1 MNMTDQKKHL
11 SYTFYRISIALAVF
25 LAFFLQTFLLVDGTN
40 IFMAHFTA
48 WKATEV
54 SLPITIGGY
63 AAIVTTFLIGS
74 WLIHHKGRGM
84 MLALIVISGLAT
96 IMLAFCENSYPL
108 YFIAIIINN
117 ITLGALLVLMTAII
131 TNWFNSTRGRML
143 GFVTIGAPFSTA
155 VCVPVIQRLL
165 MAGVAFQSIFLVF
178 GLAIIVFGIISF
190 LLVPYLPEDVGYQ
203 ADNGAHAAVQTD
215 TGATHEWTLAKLVRC
230 KEAWLI
236 MLAFG
241 LMMLVSNCVMPLLFP
256 HFLDVGVSPDIVLN
270 LMTIS
275 AIVGIP
281 LSYFWGWLDD
291 KIGTKKA
298 CYTLAVGFTLMSIG
312 MVFAKSGNL
321 VIVAMAV
328 IGIAA
333 VIGGSPNLN
342 PSIIVNVFGASEY
355 LNVNRYLNIGQNI
368 LRLLALVMMSAIRD
382 LTGSYTPGYVV
393 CVVLSLVALLCFV
406 GIRQRYSDAKN

>member
-1 MNMTDQKKHL
+1 MNMTDQKKYL

-63 AAIVTTFLIGS
+63 VAIVTTFLIGS
-74 WLIHHKGRGM
+74 WLIRHKGRGM
-84 MLALIVISGLAT
+84 MLALIAISGLAT

-108 YFIAIIINN
+108 YFAAMIIIN

-178 GLAIIVFGIISF
+178 GLAIIAFGVIAF
-190 LLVPYLPEDVGYQ
+190 LLVPYLPEDVGYH
-203 ADNGAHAAVQTD
+203 ADNSDHAAVQTD
-215 TGATHEWTLAKLVRC
+215 TGATHEWTLTKLVRC

-368 LRLLALVMMSAIRD
+368 LRLLALVMMSSIRD

>member
-1 MNMTDQKKHL
+1 MMTKQKTAN
-11 SYTFYRISIALAVF
+11 YAFCRIAIAIAVF
-25 LAFFLQTFLLVDGTN
+25 LMFFLQTFLLVDGTN
-40 IFMAHFTA
+40 VFMSYFTG
-48 WKATEV
+48 WTATQV
-54 SLPITIGGY
+54 SLPITLGGY
-63 AAIVTTFLIGS
+63 VAIVTTFLIGS
-74 WLIHHKGRGM
+74 WLIRHKGGGM
-84 MLALIVISGLAT
+84 MLVLFVLTGAATVGLA
-96 IMLAFCENSYPL
+96 FSEDSYLL
-108 YFIAIIINN
+108 YFLCMVVINIAA
-117 ITLGALLVLMTAII
+117 GALLVLGTAII
-131 TNWFNSTRGRML
+131 TNWFNATRGRML

-165 MAGVAFQSIFLVF
+165 IAGVSFRSIFTIFGVAILVL
-178 GLAIIVFGIISF
+178 GVLAF
-190 LLVPYLPEDVGYQ
+190 LTVPYVPEDVGLH
-203 ADNGAHAAVQTD
+203 ADNAPRKAETD
-215 TGATHEWTLAKLVRC
+215 TNTGATAEWSLRELVRC
-230 KEAWLI
+230 KEAWFI

-256 HFLDVGVSPDIVLN
+256 HFLEIGVDPDTVLN

-298 CYTLAVGFTLMSIG
+298 CYTLALGFTLMSVA
-312 MVFAKSGNL
+312 MVLSKNGSL
-321 VIVAMAV
+321 IVVAMAV

-342 PSIIVNVFGASEY
+342 PSMIVNVFGASEY
-355 LNVNRYLNIGQNI
+355 LNVNRYLSIGQNI

-393 CVVLSLVALLCFV
+393 CIILSLASLVLFVA
-406 GIRQRYSDAKN
+406 IRNRYSIDKN

>member
-108 YFIAIIINN
+108 YFIAIIITN

-178 GLAIIVFGIISF
+178 GLVIIVFGIISF
-190 LLVPYLPEDVGYQ
+190 LLVPYLPEDVGYH
-203 ADNGAHAAVQTD
+203 ADNGEHAAVQTD

-291 KIGTKKA
+291 KIGTKKS

-368 LRLLALVMMSAIRD
+368 LRLLALVMMSSIRD

>member
-1 MNMTDQKKHL
+1 MKMTDQKKHL

-25 LAFFLQTFLLVDGTN
+25 LAFFFQTFLLVDGTN

-63 AAIVTTFLIGS
+63 TAIVTTFLIGS

-84 MLALIVISGLAT
+84 MLALIVITGLAT

-117 ITLGALLVLMTAII
+117 ITLGAQLVLMTSII
-131 TNWFNSTRGRML
+131 TNWFSSTRGRML

-178 GLAIIVFGIISF
+178 GLVIIVFGVISF
-190 LLVPYLPEDVGYQ
+190 LLVPYRPEDVGYH
-203 ADNGAHAAVQTD
+203 ADNGEHAAVQTD

-298 CYTLAVGFTLMSIG
+298 CYTLTVGFTLMSIG
-312 MVFAKSGNL
+312 MVFSKSGNL

-342 PSIIVNVFGASEY
+342 PSMIVNVFGASEY
-355 LNVNRYLNIGQNI
+355 LNVNRYLNIGLQI
-368 LRLLALVMMSAIRD
+368 LRLLALVMMSSIRD

>member
-1 MNMTDQKKHL
+1 MKMTDQKKHL

-25 LAFFLQTFLLVDGTN
+25 LAFFFQTFLLVDGTN

-63 AAIVTTFLIGS
+63 TAIVTTFLIGS

-84 MLALIVISGLAT
+84 MLALIVITGLAT

-117 ITLGALLVLMTAII
+117 ITLGALLVLMTSII
-131 TNWFNSTRGRML
+131 TNWFSSTRGRML

-178 GLAIIVFGIISF
+178 GLVIIVFGVISF
-190 LLVPYLPEDVGYQ
+190 LLVPYRPEDVGYH
-203 ADNGAHAAVQTD
+203 ADNGEHAAVQTD

-298 CYTLAVGFTLMSIG
+298 CYTLTVGFTLMSIG

-342 PSIIVNVFGASEY
+342 PSMIVNVFGASEY

-368 LRLLALVMMSAIRD
+368 LRLLALVMMSSIRD

>member
-1 MNMTDQKKHL
+1 MTDQKKHL

-25 LAFFLQTFLLVDGTN
+25 LAFFFQTFLLVDGTN

-63 AAIVTTFLIGS
+63 TAIVTTFLIGS

-84 MLALIVISGLAT
+84 MLALIVITGLAT

-117 ITLGALLVLMTAII
+117 ITLGALLVLMTSII
-131 TNWFNSTRGRML
+131 TNWFSSTRGRML

-178 GLAIIVFGIISF
+178 GLVIIVFGVISF
-190 LLVPYLPEDVGYQ
+190 LLVPYRPEDVGYH
-203 ADNGAHAAVQTD
+203 ADNGEHAAVQTD

-298 CYTLAVGFTLMSIG
+298 CYTLTVGFTLMSIG

-342 PSIIVNVFGASEY
+342 PSMIVNVFGASEY

-368 LRLLALVMMSAIRD
+368 LRLLALVMMSSIRD

>member
-165 MAGVAFQSIFLVF
+165 MAGVAFQSIFLAF
-178 GLAIIVFGIISF
+178 GLVIIVFGVISF
-190 LLVPYLPEDVGYQ
+190 LLVPYLPEDVGYH
-203 ADNGAHAAVQTD
+203 ADNGEHAAVQTD

-321 VIVAMAV
+321 IIVAMAV

-368 LRLLALVMMSAIRD
+368 LRLLALVMMSSIRD

>member
-190 LLVPYLPEDVGYQ
+190 LLVPYLPEDVGYH

>member
-1 MNMTDQKKHL
+1 MAGQEKHM
-11 SYTFYRISIALAVF
+11 SYTFYRITIAIAVF
-25 LAFFLQTFLLVDGTN
+25 IAFFLQTFLLVDGTN
-40 IFMAHFTA
+40 VFMAHFTD
-48 WKATEV
+48 WKSIQV
-54 SLPITIGGY
+54 SIPITIGGY
-63 AAIVTTFLIGS
+63 IAIITTFLIGS

-84 MLALIVISGLAT
+84 MLALIACSGVAT
-96 IMLAFCENSYPL
+96 IMIAFSENCYPL
-108 YFIAIIINN
+108 YVIAIIVNN
-117 ITLGALLVLMTAII
+117 VALGALLVLMTAII
-131 TNWFNSTRGRML
+131 TNWFDATRGRML

-165 MAGVAFQSIFLVF
+165 MAGVPFRTIFLVF
-178 GLAIIVFGIISF
+178 GIWIIVFGAIAF
-190 LLVPYLPEDVGYQ
+190 FLVPYLPEDAGYH
-203 ADNGAHAAVQTD
+203 ADNGDHSAVHSD
-215 TGATHEWTLAKLVRC
+215 TGATHNWTLAKLVRC
-230 KEAWLI
+230 KEAWFI

-256 HFLDVGVSPDIVLN
+256 HFLEVGVSPNIVLN

-275 AIVGIP
+275 AITGIP

-298 CYTLAVGFTLMSIG
+298 CYTLAAGFTLMSIG

-368 LRLLALVMMSAIRD
+368 LRLFALVMMSMIHDA
-382 LTGSYTPGYVV
+382 TGSYTPGYIV
-393 CVVLSLVALLCFV
+393 CVALSIVALLCFV
-406 GIRQRYSDAKN
+406 GIRNRYTDAKN